1 MDQRQQQQEHQ
12 HHRSNLP
19 SERNAISRPQMF
31 MHLEFGL
38 SWSQRH
44 APQKHTITY
53 TSRSLRDS
61 RSRNN
66 FPRQLPP
73 PNANFLGP
81 DTSAYQH
88 RPRASADR
96 PGYPDQ
102 QQQQQPPLQEQQR
115 QQRRRSDYQQEPQQQ
130 QQRQRY
136 SREQHNHRQ
145 STGYEPLMHLLGRP
159 LEVDAGENAP
169 DQERRRSRS
178 ESRGL
183 SHDRGHSAPPPF
195 HDSPWDD
202 APGLSASLFPPAQPA
217 AAAAATAMV
226 ISDDQETRGGASKPL
241 PATPSHFRLGEDG
254 LPWSAEAWPVVDAG
268 QHSPEEQQQQQSSY
282 ANQSTSVSNAP
293 GSRDDPQRVKELETL
308 SAAMVTVDNGFEN
321 QWWYQGPR
329 ETTAWWP
336 RDQEERS
343 RLSLAD
349 DHLLFSAVTESADA
363 HGSGTADDWYG
374 PSFYNEESP
383 LFDGI
388 VSPVSSASPARP
400 LQRSMTT
407 RSEELFILNDG
418 R

>member
-1 MDQRQQQQEHQ
+1 MDQRQQQQQ
-12 HHRSNLP
+12 RRSNVP
-19 SERNAISRPQMF
+19 SERNTISRPQMF

-53 TSRSLRDS
+53 TSRNLRDS
-61 RSRNN
+61 RSRSS

-81 DTSAYQH
+81 DASTYQP
-88 RPRASADR
+88 RPRASPDR
-96 PGYPDQ
+96 SVHHYQQHQQQQQLQHHQQQRRRNYQQEQQEQEQEQRLQ
-102 QQQQQPPLQEQQR
+102 QQQQQ
-115 QQRRRSDYQQEPQQQ
+115 QQQ
-130 QQRQRY
+130 HI
-136 SREQHNHRQ
+136 REHHRRQ
-145 STGYEPLMHLLGRP
+145 SRGYDPSIQFAHRP
-159 LEVDAGENAP
+159 REVDDACGYAQ
-169 DQERRRSRS
+169 DHERRRSRS

-217 AAAAATAMV
+217 AAVATAA
-226 ISDDQETRGGASKPL
+226 SGNDQEALESVSKPL

-254 LPWSAEAWPVVDAG
+254 LPWSADAWPADTE
-268 QHSPEEQQQQQSSY
+268 QHGSQEQSSY
-282 ANQSTSVSNAP
+282 TNQPPTVGIAS

-336 RDQEERS
+336 RDQEEPS

-349 DHLLFSAVTESADA
+349 DLLFSATTEPADR
-363 HGSGTADDWYG
+363 GFGDDWYG
-374 PSFYNEESP
+374 PLSYNEESP

-388 VSPVSSASPARP
+388 VSPVSTASPARP

-407 RSEELFILNDG
+407 RSEELFIMSDS